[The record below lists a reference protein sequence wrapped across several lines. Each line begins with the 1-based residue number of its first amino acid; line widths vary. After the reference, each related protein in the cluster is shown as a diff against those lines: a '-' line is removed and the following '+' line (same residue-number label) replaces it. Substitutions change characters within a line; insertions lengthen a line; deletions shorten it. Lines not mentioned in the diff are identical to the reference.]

1 MSASTPPPSSS
12 SQPETTPNGS
22 TPKRSGP
29 TSAASHQ
36 SRPRQARPNAIG
48 STEAGTD
55 KPTRRSTTIM
65 LSRMRYDPRTR
76 AYIERRQAED
86 KTTGEIC
93 RMLRRYIAREVYKH
107 LPRTTG

>member
-1 MSASTPPPSSS
+1 
-12 SQPETTPNGS
+12 
-22 TPKRSGP
+22 
-29 TSAASHQ
+29 
-36 SRPRQARPNAIG
+36 
-48 STEAGTD
+48 
-55 KPTRRSTTIM
+55 M

-76 AYIERRQAED
+76 AYIERRQAEG